1 MRNQRSE
8 VRGQKRQ
15 KMRSSEVEKLRK
27 SRDAR
32 WMKIFSRRG
41 AETLRKHFLSA
52 GETTADKKQRSDF
65 HPFYIVRLFTR
76 TQHIHL

>member
-27 SRDAR
+27 SRDAGYR
-32 WMKIFSRRG
+32 MQDG
-41 AETLRKHFLSA
+41 
-52 GETTADKKQRSDF
+52 
-65 HPFYIVRLFTR
+65 
-76 TQHIHL
+76 